1 MDLMWL
7 CCSILILVV
16 EGYNFTLVW
25 YKCCV
30 TGSNNVELTAT
41 TSFNKVSS
49 FLETRLYAL

>member
-1 MDLMWL
+1 MYLMWL

-25 YKCCV
+25 YKCYA